1 MKRLVSI
8 VLFACAASAATA
20 QDQPQDLEV
29 QYNPNSLNPIPVY
42 EQLYKVRVW
51 RNVDLREKQNKGFFA
66 RNGEISKLIVDA
78 VKTGE
83 LTDIYQTDSLVTRV
97 SKEDFLSRLTAQAAV
112 TYQAWTPTLDFYTG
126 DIVSYNGRNFEAL
139 QDSKGVTPD
148 GETTVGRGASA
159 QTYLGSDYW
168 QGTSIGGGVEYL
180 IGDMT
185 LMHMVEDIIFDRR
198 RSRLY
203 YDIQAI
209 EILVPGAKTNTG
221 IDVSLG
227 WFKYK
232 DLEKL
237 FRNNIPKAV
246 WFNPQNTAQNK
257 NFADAFL
264 LRLFHGT
271 IYKRQNPDDET
282 LDDTYRA
289 NGRPY
294 HEGVWAR
301 EWTEM
306 ELMEKEH
313 NLWEF

>member
-1 MKRLVSI
+1 MKKVILPIFLLTSFA
-8 VLFACAASAATA
+8 VLA
-20 QDQPQDLEV
+20 QEVQDLEV

-42 EQLYKVRVW
+42 EQHYKVRVW
-51 RNVDLREKQNKGFFA
+51 RNVDLKEKQNKGFFA
-66 RNGEISKLIVDA
+66 KNGEISKLIVDA
-78 VKTGE
+78 VKSGE
-83 LTDIYQTDSLVTRV
+83 LTDVYTSDSLVHKV
-97 SKEDFLSRLTAQAAV
+97 SKEDFLGRLVAEQAAN
-112 TYQAWTPTLDFYTG
+112 YDQWDPARDWYT
-126 DIVSYNGRNFEAL
+126 DDLTTYNGKNYRAL
-139 QDSKGVTPD
+139 RDNRGVTPGTD
-148 GETTVGRGASA
+148 AAGEDWSA
-159 QTYLGSDYW
+159 TSQGS
-168 QGTSIGGGVEYL
+168 GIEYQ
-180 IGDMT
+180 IGDMSNAH
-185 LMHMVEDIIFDRR
+185 LVEDIIFDRR

-203 YDIQAI
+203 YDIQGI
-209 EILVPGAKTNTG
+209 EILIPGAKTNTG

-246 WFNPQNTAQNK
+246 WFNWQNTAQNK

-271 IYKRQNPDDET
+271 IYKVQNPDDET
-282 LDDTYRA
+282 IDDTYRA

-294 HEGVWAR
+294 REGVWAR

-306 ELMEKEH
+306 MLMEKEH

>member
-1 MKRLVSI
+1 MKKVILSI
-8 VLFACAASAATA
+8 FLSASFAASIA
-20 QDQPQDLEV
+20 QEVQDLEV
-29 QYNPNSLNPIPVY
+29 QYNPNSINPIPLY
-42 EQLYKVRVW
+42 EQHYKVRVW
-51 RNVDLREKQNKGFFA
+51 RNIDLREKQNKGFFA
-66 RNGEISKLIVDA
+66 KNGELTKLIVEA
-78 VKTGE
+78 VKSGE
-83 LTDIYQTDSLVTRV
+83 LTDIYSSDSLATKI
-97 SKEDFLSRLTAQAAV
+97 SKEDFLGRLVAEQAAQ
-112 TYQAWTPTLDFYTG
+112 YDQWDPKRDWYT
-126 DIVSYNGRNFEAL
+126 DDLATYNGKNYRAL
-139 QDSKGVTPD
+139 RDNRGVTP
-148 GETTVGRGASA
+148 GAE
-159 QTYLGSDYW
+159 GSDEDW
-168 QGTSIGGGVEYL
+168 AATSQGSGVEYQVSD
-180 IGDMT
+180 IST
-185 LMHMVEDIIFDRR
+185 AHMVEDIIFDRR

-209 EILVPGAKTNTG
+209 EILIPGAKTTTN

-246 WFNPQNTAQNK
+246 WFNWQNTAQNK

-271 IYKRQNPDDET
+271 IYKVQNPDDET
-282 LDDTYRA
+282 IDDTYRA

-294 HEGVWAR
+294 REGVWAR

-306 ELMEKEH
+306 QLMEKEH

>member
-1 MKRLVSI
+1 MKRLASI
-8 VLFACAASAATA
+8 VFFAAATTGVFA
-20 QDQPQDLEV
+20 QEVQDLEV

-42 EQLYKVRVW
+42 EQHYKVRVW

-66 RNGEISKLIVDA
+66 RNGELTKLIVDA
-78 VKTGE
+78 VKSGE
-83 LTDIYQTDSLVTRV
+83 ITDIYAYDSLTTKIA
-97 SKEDFLSRLTAQAAV
+97 KEDFLGRLVAQQAQSFPAWDPAA
-112 TYQAWTPTLDFYTG
+112 DFYAG
-126 DIVSYNGRNFEAL
+126 DIVTYNGANYSAI
-139 QDSKGVTPD
+139 QDSRGITP
-148 GETTVGRGASA
+148 
-159 QTYLGSDYW
+159 GSPQATDYW
-168 QGTSIGGGVEYL
+168 SPTTQGGGIEYL
-180 IGDMT
+180 VSDMT
-185 LMHMVEDIIFDRR
+185 NLHMVEDVIFDRR

-209 EILVPGAKTNTG
+209 EVLIPGAKTNTG

-227 WFKYK
+227 WFKYM

-246 WFNPQNTAQNK
+246 WFNAQNTAQNK

-271 IYKRQNPDDET
+271 IYKVQNPDDET
-282 LDDTYRA
+282 IDDTYRA

-294 HEGVWAR
+294 REGVWAR

-306 ELMEKEH
+306 MLMEKEH